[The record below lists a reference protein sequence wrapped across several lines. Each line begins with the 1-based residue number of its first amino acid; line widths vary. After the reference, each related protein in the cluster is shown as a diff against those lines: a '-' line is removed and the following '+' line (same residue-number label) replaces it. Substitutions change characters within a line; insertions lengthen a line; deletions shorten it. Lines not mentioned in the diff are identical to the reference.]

1 MCGLL
6 FLILCHMLFL
16 AKAGCTQYNGYRLKG
31 ERLMQDKRFQV
42 YLVMLY
48 AYFSVG
54 CMVLAA
60 NTGLQFMIADFGWTD
75 SQGGLFISFLA
86 LGNLLASIFT
96 GVACKAISRKRVLL
110 LYGGLLFLCY
120 TLMSLVKTPVLMY
133 PLSFFAGFYWG
144 GVNSITN
151 TTITELYEH
160 AGGKLNFCNACYG
173 VGAVLVP
180 LLISLIVAK
189 GGSWRMC
196 FRLVALLG
204 LGLILL
210 VLLQPIPEMK
220 GSTSDTKEGRKTS
233 FAFWREI
240 PFYLCAILFFCYVG
254 AESAASSWL
263 PSYLSQYNSDFV
275 EIPSATIVSL
285 LWLTLII
292 GRLLCAGP
300 GAKVNHKLLLILLSA
315 GFLLGVIGMVYF
327 VNNTALLLASVVFTG
342 LSMSGMYATCVTNSA
357 RYIASSPIGA
367 GILFGMSGLGSSV
380 IPYAAGLVSDGFG
393 LRTGMASLCVFLA
406 ISLAAA
412 LVNRW
417 YHPVTEDAA

>member
-1 MCGLL
+1 M
-6 FLILCHMLFL
+6 
-16 AKAGCTQYNGYRLKG
+16 K
-31 ERLMQDKRFQV
+31 DKRFQT

-110 LYGGLLFLCY
+110 LYGGLMFLCY
-120 TLMSLVKTPVLMY
+120 TIMSLVKTPVLMY

-151 TTITELYEH
+151 TTITEMYEN

-210 VLLQPIPEMK
+210 VLVQPIPEMK
-220 GSTSDTKEGRKTS
+220 GSVAESKSDRKKS

-240 PFYLCAILFFCYVG
+240 PFYLCATLFFCYVG
-254 AESAASSWL
+254 VESAASSWL
-263 PSYLSQYNSDFV
+263 PSYLSQYNSAFV

-300 GAKVNHKLLLILLSA
+300 GAKINHKLLLIFLSA
-315 GFLLGVIGMVYF
+315 GFLVGVISMVCF
-327 VNNTALLLASVVFTG
+327 VNNTVLLLASVVFTG

-357 RYIASSPIGA
+357 RYVASSPIGA
-367 GILFGMSGLGSSV
+367 GILFGMSGLGSSI
-380 IPYAAGLVSDGFG
+380 IPYVAGLVSDGFG
-393 LRTGMASLCVFLA
+393 LRTGMASLCVFLV

-417 YHPVTEDAA
+417 YHPATEDTL